1 MDQINDI
8 HKIQSLLSN
17 SLQGLQGHYVV
28 ENKYS
33 PIYFAKTIL
42 TVYNN
47 IEEAYKL
54 SLGLIKEDG
63 FK

>member
-1 MDQINDI
+1 MDKINDI

-17 SLQGLQGHYVV
+17 SLQGLQGRYVD
-28 ENKYS
+28 EDKYS
-33 PIYFAKTIL
+33 PIHFAKTIL
-42 TVYNN
+42 TVYDN
-47 IEEAYKL
+47 IKEAYKL